1 MDDFKLLTAIP
12 MLSRVIVLAL
22 VIAVVF
28 MWGVL

>member
-22 VIAVVF
+22 VIVVVLV
-28 MWGVL
+28 WGVM